1 MKYLLDN
8 KELPFIYP
16 NTVSSMKLLKK
27 QVTLS
32 ELLIKYPQGFKN
44 ASIHPEVI
52 FLQFHGLVAIDSGLD
67 KNIDI
72 TNLELK
78 GINNESLRYTLDS
91 ATVRDVDKK
100 HFCALITING
110 NEKGFDGAS
119 FSRMNNFD
127 WKRLVRN
134 KKNWHTK
141 WRFEGSVFSGF
152 ENLDGKQ
159 IEWNFYDSYMILKYY
174 RI

>member
-1 MKYLLDN
+1 
-8 KELPFIYP
+8 
-16 NTVSSMKLLKK
+16 
-27 QVTLS
+27 
-32 ELLIKYPQGFKN
+32 
-44 ASIHPEVI
+44 
-52 FLQFHGLVAIDSGLD
+52 
-67 KNIDI
+67 
-72 TNLELK
+72 
-78 GINNESLRYTLDS
+78 
-91 ATVRDVDKK
+91 
-100 HFCALITING
+100 
-110 NEKGFDGAS
+110 
-119 FSRMNNFD
+119 MNNFD